1 MFSLRNICSKHWA
14 RAPGWSRGSENEE
27 REILEGVE
35 KGVLLWP
42 EGPDCG
48 FLNTLSQLKKKRRR
62 WAGPQLPGLKS
73 FCVLKFW
80 HSRQFCH
87 W

>member
-1 MFSLRNICSKHWA
+1 MVFSLRNICSKHWA

-48 FLNTLSQLKKKRRR
+48 FLNALSQLKKKKKEE
-62 WAGPQLPGLKS
+62 GGLALS
-73 FCVLKFW
+73 F
-80 HSRQFCH
+80 QD
-87 W
+87 